1 MKKLLIGLL
10 ILGGVIA
17 AIAVIKRRSGSGV
30 DEWDSFA
37 ADDLY
42 AQASTTTTRATDA
55 VKDAAAKATD
65 ATREAATTAT
75 KAAKDA
81 AAKATDAAKDA
92 ATTATKAAKDAA
104 AKATDAAK
112 DA

>member
-1 MKKLLIGLL
+1 MRRLLIGLL

-17 AIAVIKRRSGSGV
+17 AIAVIKRRSGSGL

-37 ADDLY
+37 ADDVF
-42 AQASTTTTRATDA
+42 AQASTTTAKASDA
-55 VKDAAAKATD
+55 V
-65 ATREAATTAT
+65 
-75 KAAKDA
+75 
-81 AAKATDAAKDA
+81 KDA

-104 AKATDAAK
+104 TTVTKAAKDAATKATDAAK

>member
-1 MKKLLIGLL
+1 MRKLLIGLL

-17 AIAVIKRRSGSGV
+17 GIAVIKRRSGSRV

-37 ADDLY
+37 AGDSYVQLSKV
-42 AQASTTTTRATDA
+42 ATKATDA
-55 VKDAAAKATD
+55 AKEAAAKAT
-65 ATREAATTAT
+65 A
-75 KAAKDA
+75 
-81 AAKATDAAKDA
+81 AAKDA

-104 AKATDAAK
+104 AAK

>member
-1 MKKLLIGLL
+1 MRKLLIGLL

-17 AIAVIKRRSGSGV
+17 AIAVIKRRSGSSI

-37 ADDLY
+37 ADDVY
-42 AQASTTTTRATDA
+42 AQASKTTAKATDA

-65 ATREAATTAT
+65 AAKGAATTAT
-75 KAAKDA
+75 KAAKDTTTKATDAAKDA

-92 ATTATKAAKDAA
+92 
-104 AKATDAAK
+104 
-112 DA
+112 

>member
-1 MKKLLIGLL
+1 MRKLLIGLL

-37 ADDLY
+37 ADDVY
-42 AQASTTTTRATDA
+42 ARASTTTANATDA
-55 VKDAAAKATD
+55 VKDASAKASDAAKD
-65 ATREAATTAT
+65 AATTAT
-75 KAAKDA
+75 KAGKDA
-81 AAKATDAAKDA
+81 AAKASDAAKDA

-104 AKATDAAK
+104 AKATDA
-112 DA
+112 